1 MKVLEITTQRGKYPV
16 LIGKKVLPKLEE
28 YIEGYDK
35 ILVLSNDKVGGL
47 YFNTIKRTLASY
59 KNIEYFE
66 LKDGEEYKN
75 IESAMK
81 VYDFMIDNGFTRK
94 SLVISLGG
102 GVICDLGGYVASTY
116 MRGIDF
122 IQIPTSLL
130 AQVDASI
137 GGKVAINHPKG
148 KNMIGTFKQP
158 KMVLIDIAFL
168 ATLSRDEFL
177 SGMGEVI
184 KNSFIKEG
192 EEYYNFLMRSAFK
205 ILQQDKDTLI
215 EMIYESCNIKR
226 KIVEEDEEEKGV
238 RALLNF
244 GHTYAHALE
253 TLFKY
258 KKISHGEAVAK
269 GIIFVSR
276 IAKELEFIDGDFI
289 PKVEKM
295 FNIYGIDYEPIHIE
309 WNRLEELLK
318 RDKKNEGTDIRFVL
332 PKNGTLSVEKIPL
345 DIIRKIDEE
354 IKNRLIKTV
363 IDIGTNSCRV
373 FVAVVER
380 ENGNFKIIQPLYKDL
395 VITRLGEDVNKNGFL
410 LDRAIDRTVDALRS
424 FSIVSKNYGA
434 SENFVFATSAT
445 RDSSN
450 REEFIKKAKEETGLT
465 IYCIDGKM
473 EAELSFLGTSSEF
486 MERILMIDIGGGSTE
501 FTLGIDGKIEYGRSF
516 DVGAVRVTEKFFKEE
531 DYSEENVA
539 KCVEWIKEEIKDI
552 KKFEE
557 ERYEFVGVAGTVT
570 TNVSVAEHMEVYNGD
585 RVHLYPLSL
594 ESIEENLKLYLSKDL
609 VEREKIAGLDPKRA
623 DVIIGGTL
631 VLKTIMEILGK
642 SVIIAS
648 EKDNLEGAMKLSFG
662 R

>member
-16 LIGKKVLPKLEE
+16 LIGKKILPKLEE
-28 YIEGYDK
+28 YITGYDK
-35 ILVLSNDKVGGL
+35 ILVLSNEKIGGL
-47 YFNTIKRTLASY
+47 YFNTIKRTLVSHN
-59 KNIEYFE
+59 NIEYFE

-81 VYDFMIDNGFTRK
+81 LYDFMIDKGFTRK
-94 SLVISLGG
+94 SLIISLGG

-122 IQIPTSLL
+122 IQVPTSLL

-184 KNSFIKEG
+184 KNSFIKAG

-215 EMIYESCNIKR
+215 EMIYESCDIKR

-269 GIIFVSR
+269 GIIFVSE
-276 IAKELEFIDGDFI
+276 ISKELGFVDEKFISKI
-289 PKVEKM
+289 EKI
-295 FNIYGIDYEPIHIE
+295 FNIYGIDYDPIHIE
-309 WNRLEELLK
+309 WNRLQELLK
-318 RDKKNEGTDIRFVL
+318 RDKKNEGSDVRFVL
-332 PKNGTLSVEKIPL
+332 PKAGMLSIEKIPL
-345 DIIRKIDEE
+345 DIVKKINDE

-380 ENGNFKIIQPLYKDL
+380 VGENFRIIQPLYKDL
-395 VITRLGEDVNKNGFL
+395 VITRLGEDVNRNGFL
-410 LDRAIDRTVDALRS
+410 LERAIDRTVDALRS
-424 FSIVSKNYGA
+424 FSIVSKNYGT

-450 REEFIKKAKEETGLT
+450 REEFIKKAKEETGFT

-516 DVGAVRVTEKFFKEE
+516 DVGAVRVTEKFFK
-531 DYSEENVA
+531 DGNYSEENVE
-539 KCVEWIKEEIKDI
+539 KCVDWIKNEIKDI
-552 KKFEE
+552 KRFEE
-557 ERYEFVGVAGTVT
+557 EKYEFVGVAGTVT
-570 TNVSVAEHMEVYNGD
+570 TNVSVAEHMLTYDGD

-594 ESIEENLKLYLSKDL
+594 ENIEENLKLYLSKDL
-609 VEREKIAGLDPKRA
+609 TEREKIVGLDPKRA